1 MTVMLTTASII
12 MNSSPYSGM
21 ISGMFGGTPGAMHK
35 HPNIKLKHTSSW
47 GLQFKAPTKVNATK
61 VGAIDWSMVDPEKQG
76 PNMVSDLGVERMIQD
91 GLIFQEKFCIR
102 IYEVGPDQKASVET
116 LMNHLLVCIC
126 SMFNLFI
133 LRITVLLKLVRS
145 Y

>member
-1 MTVMLTTASII
+1 MITTSSSII
-12 MNSSPYSGM
+12 MNSSPGM
-21 ISGMFGGTPGAMHK
+21 TPVKFGCNRGAMHK
-35 HPNIKLKHTSSW
+35 HKKIKLKYASSW
-47 GLQFKAPTKVNATK
+47 SSQFKAPTKVNATK
-61 VGAIDWSMVDPEKQG
+61 VGAMDWSMVDPG

-126 SMFNLFI
+126 SMCNLFI